1 MCVGKFSDAV
11 YLFKSDRFSLTMCIA
26 RNVTMFVQ
34 RHTPP
39 ASSLFH
45 NTHLQVGSLA
55 LSGIQL

>member
-1 MCVGKFSDAV
+1 MGEILTDAV

-26 RNVTMFVQ
+26 RNVAMFVQ

-39 ASSLFH
+39 ASLFH

-55 LSGIQL
+55 SSGIQL